1 MCCTDFILEDLR
13 LVSLLSILCSVQV
26 NSIMS
31 NSLDFIL
38 IFAKSVSRNK
48 LVNWLYFN
56 KGGNEH
62 DFVVF
67 FFFLNSKF
75 KIVLI
80 TSSSSSSSFL

>member
-1 MCCTDFILEDLR
+1 MSCTDFILEDLR

-38 IFAKSVSRNK
+38 IFAKSVSRSK

-56 KGGNEH
+56 KGGNKH
-62 DFVVF
+62 DFVF
-67 FFFLNSKF
+67 FCFFFLNSKI

-80 TSSSSSSSFL
+80 TSSSSSFL

>member
-1 MCCTDFILEDLR
+1 MSCTDFILEDLR

-56 KGGNEH
+56 KGGNKH
-62 DFVVF
+62 DFF
-67 FFFLNSKF
+67 F
-75 KIVLI
+75 
-80 TSSSSSSSFL
+80 